1 MAEGNGDGKQ
11 DTVRK
16 LNFAKK
22 AKEPVKEPEQDTS
35 PEDDKPKDNDGD
47 EFDWVWEV
55 ASFREVFSFFSKVF
69 ETAGYGDVQLDETD
83 HMAIGYLFRLLEK
96 RSRLVQP

>member
-1 MAEGNGDGKQ
+1 MAEEKVEEGK
-11 DTVRK
+11 TVK

-22 AKEPVKEPEQDTS
+22 HKETVSEREQEAP
-35 PEDDKPKDNDGD
+35 PEDEEPKDNDGD
-47 EFDWVWEV
+47 VFDWEWEV
-55 ASFREVFSFFSKVF
+55 ASFKEVFSFFSKVF
-69 ETAGYGDVQLDETD
+69 ETAGYGDVELDETD